1 MHFRFVIEIENH
13 NLYMQL
19 CKYILSFEHRH
30 DGTHD
35 TEEETLVFESGLS
48 KKSIMF
54 CLKPNFLLDHEFYH
68 VSAILLLT

>member
-48 KKSIMF
+48 KKKHYV
-54 CLKPNFLLDHEFYH
+54 LLEAKFLAG
-68 VSAILLLT
+68 S